1 MEQSNDFI
9 MNIKIQKCF
18 DEYRKHFLKFEFY
31 PNKLTILQAKKISD
45 AYNQYF
51 FQKHNKPI
59 KRNFEYENNIV
70 KEEISFFKDKYDKHT
85 FLKNIPICVAEKGNG
100 KKKPIMELRT
110 VNQQEVDTALR
121 VVQTCIDCG
130 FKVNYKTNTNKL
142 LNKTNIN
149 SLLEKTNI
157 KEVKLPENNAENNIN
172 NSSSWVKSCFNCCD
186 KNTNNLIKGKIY
198 DLNEYNIE
206 LYPRSQEF

>member
-1 MEQSNDFI
+1 
-9 MNIKIQKCF
+9 
-18 DEYRKHFLKFEFY
+18 
-31 PNKLTILQAKKISD
+31 
-45 AYNQYF
+45 
-51 FQKHNKPI
+51 
-59 KRNFEYENNIV
+59 
-70 KEEISFFKDKYDKHT
+70 
-85 FLKNIPICVAEKGNG
+85 
-100 KKKPIMELRT
+100 MELRT